1 MVVDLNSKEKKDS
14 GFQSQDI
21 HCLKT
26 QTLLLQFKDN
36 NPTSMY
42 VTKLFIAR
50 KFMLLFLICKK
61 HASWPHFWSWNF
73 SRTFEEENYI
83 SGQ

>member
-1 MVVDLNSKEKKDS
+1 MQTFNDSMKTAKIKHKLKHGGRFKFIRKKGFWISKS
-14 GFQSQDI
+14 RH

-26 QTLLLQFKDN
+26 QTLLLQFKN
-36 NPTSMY
+36 NNATSMY

-61 HASWPHFWSWNF
+61 HAS
-73 SRTFEEENYI
+73 
-83 SGQ
+83 

>member
-1 MVVDLNSKEKKDS
+1 MVVDLNSNEKKDS

-26 QTLLLQFKDN
+26 QTLLLQFKDIN
-36 NPTSMY
+36 ATSMY

-61 HASWPHFWSWNF
+61 HAS
-73 SRTFEEENYI
+73 
-83 SGQ
+83 